1 MRFCKVK
8 FKSKDL
14 IRFKLLFYEKKD
26 HFIGGTT
33 YIWTKTNWSQ
43 FKSSAKN
50 LWLEQKICKYV
61 KNSSFKVPF

>member
-33 YIWTKTNWSQ
+33 YI
-43 FKSSAKN
+43 
-50 LWLEQKICKYV
+50 
-61 KNSSFKVPF
+61 